1 MESGCTF
8 VTCDR
13 GFEQYSGLAL
23 KFL

>member
-23 KFL
+23 KIL